1 MTDREHLLGIGGAV
15 YAYKKHSWKTVDSD
29 FVVDFVDAIL
39 AAGFGDVV
47 QCTEDYERGVF
58 KLAKRIVMLTEYCVH
73 TDGCI
78 LSQWREGKP
87 TEDGGYE
94 SLYGY
99 GTKEKW
105 YKRDEE
111 PKCTCGL
118 SDLMGEGKDGGE

>member
-1 MTDREHLLGIGGAV
+1 MTDKEKLVEIILNAT
-15 YAYKKHSWKTVDSD
+15 YKVCVEEANVIADS
-29 FVVDFVDAIL
+29 IL